1 MQALGAG
8 RWALGA
14 GSTIKKYDRN
24 VKRVFLIAAACTLA
38 CVSAPPPTAGMLET
52 AKNPPARVEGRVT
65 DAEGLPVAGL
75 TVEAIPRG
83 KEIPWSRGA
92 TTDAQGRFIL
102 SLAAPGV
109 YGFVLT
115 EGDRTV
121 VTDDPRDP
129 SRVVVELKPGDR
141 RAGIELLFLREE
153 WKASQ

>member
-1 MQALGAG
+1 
-8 RWALGA
+8 
-14 GSTIKKYDRN
+14 
-24 VKRVFLIAAACTLA
+24 
-38 CVSAPPPTAGMLET
+38 MLET